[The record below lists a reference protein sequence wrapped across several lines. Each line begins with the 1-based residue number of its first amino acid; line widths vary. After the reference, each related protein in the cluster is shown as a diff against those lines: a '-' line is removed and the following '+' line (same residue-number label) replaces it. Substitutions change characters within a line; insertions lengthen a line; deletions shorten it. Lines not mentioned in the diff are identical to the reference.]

1 MAECLGCNSH
11 ETLDIVRRPKITPV
25 HELGRYMRRLCDRW
39 TLVGRLL
46 PSNKMLK
53 EALRLCLWSAPD
65 RAVDAIAGST
75 GTASSSA
82 SAER

>member
-53 EALRLCLWSAPD
+53 EALRLLWLESATTVP
-65 RAVDAIAGST
+65 
-75 GTASSSA
+75 SSNSNLWA
-82 SAER
+82 ARGAQFV